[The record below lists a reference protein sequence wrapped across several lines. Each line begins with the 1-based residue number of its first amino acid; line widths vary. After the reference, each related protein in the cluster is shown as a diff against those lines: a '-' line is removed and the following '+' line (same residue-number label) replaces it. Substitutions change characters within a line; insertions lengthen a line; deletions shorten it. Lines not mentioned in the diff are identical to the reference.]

1 MKTFVP
7 VVIALVVGILMGA
20 WQPRGELLELR
31 ARVDELAAKAKKPCT
46 GAGLDPIRTMLRSP
60 DESAAPV
67 VTRTGGDAPPA
78 PDAPEGG
85 VKVEVGGGEAGADG
99 PRKLSEDDLAKLKS
113 GLDAR
118 RAHAM
123 EALREQGELTTED
136 EAEVQGIF
144 DDMNQKL
151 KAEIDRFAAEAAE
164 HGEVERR
171 DFMELGANALDV
183 VIATDDALR
192 GALPED
198 VYSSLDQELQD
209 PLSYVSGDTVA
220 SLTKLQGL
228 AGFEP

>member
-31 ARVDELAAKAKKPCT
+31 ARVDELAAKAAKPCK
-46 GAGLDPIRTMLRSP
+46 GAGLDPIRSMLRSP
-60 DESAAPV
+60 DEGAGPV
-67 VTRTGGDAPPA
+67 VTRTGEGDAPPTAPEGAVKIQVGDAPPA
-78 PDAPEGG
+78 PD
-85 VKVEVGGGEAGADG
+85 G
-99 PRKLSEDDLAKLKS
+99 PRTLSEDDLAKLKS

-136 EAEVQGIF
+136 EAEVQGIL
-144 DDMNQKL
+144 DDMNHKL
-151 KAEIDRFAAEAAE
+151 KDEIDRFAAEAAAR
-164 HGEVERR
+164 GEVERR

-220 SLTKLQGL
+220 SLTKLQGV

>member
-60 DESAAPV
+60 DDGPAPV
-67 VTRTGGDAPPA
+67 VTRTGEDAPPPA
-78 PDAPEGG
+78 DAPEGG
-85 VKVEVGGGEAGADG
+85 VKVQVGEGAEGPDG
-99 PRKLSEDDLAKLKS
+99 PRRLSEDDLAKLKS

-136 EAEVQGIF
+136 EAELQGIF

-164 HGEVERR
+164 RGEVERR

-209 PLSYVSGDTVA
+209 PLSYVSGDTVT